1 MRTLINGLI
10 LWIVGCLPQAVLLPV
25 LWGEEIVDPV
35 SDSGLRCYAQG
46 GVVVDGIAYFTSSD
60 GGGVKTD
67 EPDAFPAVVAFDVKT
82 FKKLRTYRFARTYD
96 SSPFLFQKK
105 DGTWLI
111 IAHEHL
117 NKRTVALRRDS
128 GEVEW
133 KSLANQPGTYFFGHT
148 FFERSDGTAIIYT
161 ACQNGLHATSGETGE
176 ELWWINLSSTG
187 GITPCVDQANGWVFY
202 QRNGQ
207 VLKLRASDGEILKT
221 AEVDKPNVCIS
232 WNTVL
237 VNDSHG
243 YYVATRWYG
252 APAWDSALRVYDA
265 DLNLV
270 WEKTELPHGKKST
283 VTYAEGRLVVGSGN
297 AWKSDYSGD
306 DWKHITAYSVADG
319 DEAWKCDLAKFD
331 YKSVLNTPYHGGY
344 FYAETQD
351 GDEFTSKVFRI
362 SAADGKLVGVIDYGR
377 PLTSCATSIIA
388 HGMILSGDL
397 HSNGIAATLIA
408 ENSSVDW
415 PGPFGDRQTNQLAT
429 DAATGEELVEMREL
443 TDEHLLGEASD
454 DVREPGAKPRKEK

>member
-1 MRTLINGLI
+1 MKHRSQGLS
-10 LWIVGCLPQAVLLPV
+10 LWFIACLLSTVFSPLLP
-25 LWGEEIVDPV
+25 GAEIIDPV
-35 SDSGLRCYAQG
+35 SPSGLRSYAQG
-46 GVVVDGIAYFTSSD
+46 GVVVDGIAYFTASD
-60 GGGVKTD
+60 REGSKLD
-67 EPDAFPAVVAFDVKT
+67 DPDAFPAVVAFDVKT
-82 FKKLRTYRFARTYD
+82 FRKLRTYQFARTYD
-96 SSPFLFQKK
+96 SSPFLFQKR

-111 IAHEHL
+111 IAHEHV
-117 NKRTVALRRDS
+117 NKRTVALRRDT
-128 GEVEW
+128 GEMEW
-133 KSLANQPGTYFFGHT
+133 KSLANQPGAYFFGHT
-148 FFERSDGTAIIYT
+148 FFEREDGTAIIFT
-161 ACQNGLHATSGETGE
+161 ACQNGLHAICGETGE
-176 ELWWINLSSTG
+176 ELWWVNKPSTG
-187 GITPCVDQANGWVFY
+187 GVTPCVDQANGWVFY
-202 QRNGQ
+202 QRNRQ

-221 AEVDKPNVCIS
+221 ASVVKPNTCIS

-270 WEKTELPHGKKST
+270 WEKTKLPHGKKST
-283 VTYAEGRLVVGSGN
+283 VTYAEGKLVVGSGN

-319 DEAWKCDLAKFD
+319 DEAWKCDLAEYD

-351 GDEFTSKVFRI
+351 GDEFTSKVFCIR
-362 SAADGKLVGVIDYGR
+362 AADGELVDVIDFGR
-377 PLTSCATSIIA
+377 PVTSCATSIIA

-397 HSNGIAATLIA
+397 HSSGIAVTRIA
-408 ENSSVDW
+408 DNSAVDW

-429 DAATGEELVEMREL
+429 DSAPGEELAPMREL
-443 TDEHLLGEASD
+443 SDEHLLT
-454 DVREPGAKPRKEK
+454 EP